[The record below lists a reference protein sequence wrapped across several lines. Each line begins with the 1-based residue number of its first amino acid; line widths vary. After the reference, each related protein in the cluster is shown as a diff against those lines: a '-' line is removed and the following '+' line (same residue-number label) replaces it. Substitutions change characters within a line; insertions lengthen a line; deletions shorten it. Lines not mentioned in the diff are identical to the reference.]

1 MKLLFIHS
9 DRFSYSAR
17 QAIKSIAEEATEQE
31 LNGDY
36 SNLLTVFCTVENRD
50 QGKEE
55 EVVKRATHEIKEQLG
70 RLDLKRLCLYPYAH
84 LSSELATPKTAK
96 TVLGLLYQ
104 SLKTNQEL
112 EVFKSPFG
120 WYKSFKLSC
129 LGHPLSELSREIDA
143 SAGSEKEAT
152 TTPAEPVKTRED
164 IVKELQSRHIIL
176 FPDGEEMELKMEGKK
191 AKHMRKLFKSNEKLK
206 QHPRLLD
213 FLLSE
218 EFKGQPSGEPP
229 SIKVMQGQE
238 LVDYESAADS
248 GHFKLY
254 PKGKLVFSLL
264 KDWAKQIAD
273 TLGAIEIDTPLLYDW
288 EEPDIREQVKSFHE
302 RHYMV
307 STPEDRQ
314 FVLRFAG
321 DFGLFKMMKN
331 ATISYKQMPVRV
343 YEFSKSFRYEKRGE
357 LSGLKRL
364 RAFHMPDIHSFCVD
378 ESEGMND
385 YMKIYEHY
393 DNFASATGVDYVV
406 IFRVVEEF
414 YQKYKE
420 IICQMLASSG
430 KPAFIELLS
439 KKKHYWVIKHEF
451 QGIDSLNGNCQLSTV
466 QLDVDD
472 SERYDITY
480 VGRDGAEQNC
490 SILHCSIGSIERWI
504 FSLLE
509 NALKQEK
516 PSLPLWLA
524 PTQLRLLPVRDE
536 FITDCQDIA
545 RQLSGFRVDIDDREQ
560 KIGRKIRD
568 AEKEWVP
575 LIIVYGEKEK
585 EAGSEGSFSVRS
597 RNSSPPALGVSELE
611 AYLEK
616 ETEGFP
622 RGKLPLPTLL
632 TQRIKFR

>member
-9 DRFSYSAR
+9 DSFSYSAR
-17 QAIKSIAEEATEQE
+17 QAIKPIAEEASEQE
-31 LNGDY
+31 LQGDY
-36 SNLLTVFCTVENRD
+36 KDLLTVFCTVESRD
-50 QGKEE
+50 QGKEK
-55 EVVKRATHEIKEQLG
+55 EVTKLAIKEIMEQLG
-70 RLDLKRLCLYPYAH
+70 RLELQRLCLYPYAH
-84 LSSELATPKTAK
+84 LSSDLASPDTAK
-96 TVLGLLYQ
+96 TVLKLLHQ
-104 SLKTNQEL
+104 TLSKNPNL

-120 WYKSFKLSC
+120 WYKSFQLSC

-143 SAGSEKEAT
+143 SGEGEGAGEEA
-152 TTPAEPVKTRED
+152 VKTRDD
-164 IVKELQSRHIIL
+164 IAKEVQSRHIIL
-176 FPDGEEMELKMEGKK
+176 FPDGEEMELKMEGTK
-191 AKHMRKLFKSNEKLK
+191 AKHLKKLFKSHDKLRD
-206 QHPRLLD
+206 HGHLLD

-229 SIKVMQGQE
+229 SIKAMKALE

-273 TLGAIEIDTPLLYDW
+273 QLGAIEIDTPIIYDW
-288 EEPDIREQVKSFHE
+288 EEEDIREQVKSFHE

-307 STPEDRQ
+307 STPENRQ

-378 ESEGMND
+378 EDEGMND
-385 YMKIYEHY
+385 YVRIYEHY
-393 DNFASATGVDYVV
+393 DNFASQTGIDYVV

-414 YQKYKE
+414 YHKYKD
-420 IICQMLASSG
+420 IICQMLASSR

-451 QGIDSLNGNCQLSTV
+451 QGLDALGGNCQLSTV

-480 VGRDGAEQNC
+480 VGQDGSEKNC

-509 NALKQEK
+509 NAMKQEK

-536 FITDCQDIA
+536 FIPDCQAIA
-545 RQLSGFRVDIDDREQ
+545 EKLPGFRVDIDDREL

-585 EAGSEGSFSVRS
+585 EAGAEGKFAVRARS
-597 RNSSPPALGVSELE
+597 GSPGELDIGE
-611 AYLEK
+611 LRRFMEK
-616 ETEGFP
+616 ETKGSP
-622 RGKLPLPTLL
+622 KAKLPMPRLL
-632 TQRIKFR
+632 SQRIRFR